1 MNYCLAVFNTT
12 FETLRAEE
20 FFRAE
25 KVRFRPV
32 LKPRKI
38 GSACRM
44 ALKFREEDIPKAG
57 KAVSGGNLELLGFY
71 RQEEDG
77 WVKME

>member
-1 MNYCLAVFNTT
+1 MSYCLAVFNTT

-44 ALKFREEDIPKAG
+44 ALKFREEEISSAG
-57 KAVSGGNLELLGFY
+57 KAVSGGKLELLGFY
-71 RQEEDG
+71 RLEKDG
-77 WVKME
+77 WIKMK